1 MSSPFAAAVRE
12 SRTLHTVLVS
22 TTMTK
27 PISTRTHG
35 IIDYGWAAAATALA
49 KRANG
54 ETSTARLLRS
64 AATVA
69 TVTSAMTNYEYGAL
83 RVLPMRGH
91 LALDFALCSAL
102 MVSPL
107 FLPAS
112 ERRYALW
119 PAALGIAGLVAGL
132 LTRPRSPL
140 ELGDEF
146 GGLYGGGREV
156 SMVADQDPDVALS
169 PHLGPHLE

>member
-1 MSSPFAAAVRE
+1 MN
-12 SRTLHTVLVS
+12 
-22 TTMTK
+22 K

-49 KRANG
+49 KRADDAP
-54 ETSTARLLRS
+54 STARLLRR

-69 TVTSAMTNYEYGAL
+69 TATSAVTNYEYGAL

-91 LALDFALCSAL
+91 LAVDFALCSAL
-102 MVSPL
+102 LVAPL
-107 FLPAS
+107 FLPEA
-112 ERRYALW
+112 ERRHALL
-119 PAALGIAGLVAGL
+119 PAALGMVGLLTGL

-146 GGLYGGGREV
+146 AGLYGGGREV
-156 SMVADQDPDVALS
+156 SMVADQVPDVAVS
-169 PHLGPHLE
+169 PHLRPHLE